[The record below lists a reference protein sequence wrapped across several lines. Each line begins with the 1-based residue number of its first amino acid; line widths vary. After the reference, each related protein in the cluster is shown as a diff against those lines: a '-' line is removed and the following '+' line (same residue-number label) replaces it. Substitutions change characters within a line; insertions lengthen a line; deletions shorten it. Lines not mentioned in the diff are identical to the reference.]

1 MTIFRIFRW
10 AALVLIFFTGAIP
23 VAIAQV
29 AHQED
34 DTLHERRLAQAEDA
48 SLAVRLSPEEQ
59 TWLAAH
65 PTIRLGVD
73 PTWPPFEQTDAQG
86 NYAGIS
92 SDYVDLLNERLGT
105 AMEPVA
111 GLTWEEVLQ
120 GVKQGDIDVIPC
132 IARSPEREKYLL
144 FTKPYLRFQSVI
156 VTRKG
161 APFLS
166 GLADLSGQAVGVV
179 KGYVTHEM
187 IGRDY
192 PDIVLKPFPNV
203 GEGLN
208 ALAKGDVD
216 AFVDNL
222 ASITFAIK
230 RMGMD
235 AVRVASTTEY
245 MFDLAFGVRKD
256 WAAFVPILERGLDAI
271 STEERAQIHDRW
283 INLVIDRTVDWGYI
297 WRAVLIVVLVAGAL
311 VTVIILWNRRLAH
324 EIVERKRAEEAIK
337 NSQRRQIQIINF
349 LPDPTFVVDCDGRVI
364 AWNRAMAEL
373 TGIAAADII
382 GRGDFEYALPFY
394 GERRPVLIDLVR
406 EWDASIEDRY
416 IQISKAGEGM
426 LTSLSFHPH
435 LKGGIYL
442 SAAARMLLDGENRP
456 DGAIETI
463 RDVTALKQMEM
474 ALREREASFRAVFAT
489 AGVGIISTDRQG
501 RFTRVNETFV
511 GYIGY
516 TRNELLELNL
526 IDVIHPDYTAE
537 VRETIDRVTAGQQS
551 EIRLES
557 RLVRKDKEWRWADI
571 CLAPI
576 HNDDGEFLAAVTTVT
591 DITDRKRA
599 EVEQARRLRSEKALA
614 SISQALLSSGTDTE
628 TLEKALQQLV
638 TAVQVDR
645 VYVYEN
651 FEDPEKGLCARMRFE
666 VCAPG
671 ISSCCGDAALKV
683 WSYRQDLQRWQATLG
698 AGQPIMGPVDRF
710 PEEEQT
716 LLASQKVLS
725 VLILP
730 LQVHGV
736 WFGFVGLDDTYLRR
750 DWTISDVA
758 LLGTT
763 ADIIGAFLTRQIAED
778 ELRQAK
784 EKAEDATRAK
794 SAFLANMS
802 HEIRTPMNAVIG
814 LSHLALKTDLTPK
827 QNDYLQKIAH
837 SAQSLLGII
846 NDILD
851 FSKIEAGKL
860 DIEAVA
866 FDLME
871 TLESVAGMISVK
883 AHERER
889 LEVLFRVD
897 PRVPKNLVG
906 DPLRLGQVLI
916 NLGNNAV
923 KFTEAGEIVLNVDL
937 ETRME
942 NEVMLKFSLRDT
954 GIGMTEEQQANLF
967 QAFSQADASTTRKF
981 GGTGLGLTISQRLV
995 ALMGGSIWVTSAPGQ
1010 GSEFVFTARFG
1021 AGPETGAAAPV
1032 LRNDLRDLKVLV
1044 VDDNPTARQI
1054 FEEMLHAF
1062 GYDVDQAA
1070 SGEEGLQMAARATGP
1085 TPYDLILMDW
1095 KMPRMD
1101 GIETSLRLRADMDGH
1116 HWPKIIL
1123 VTAYDQDAAA
1133 REMQRAQLDGLLI
1146 KPVSPSSLFN
1156 AICEAYEVA
1165 NRDERLKPARSR
1177 QAANLIRDIQGAR
1190 LLVVEDN
1197 AINQQVAQEILESAG
1212 FHVDLAANG
1221 QAAVQAVQAGHYDA
1235 VLMDVQMPVMD
1246 GYAATREI
1254 RRDERFKDLPIIA
1267 MTAHAM
1273 AGDAQKSLDAGMQD
1287 HITKPIDP
1295 QRLFTALHRWVRP
1308 DAITPER
1315 ADADGGSAA
1324 GPEPEV
1330 DRAASLPDDLPG
1342 FDIPLGLK
1350 RLQGNRKLYRNLL
1363 MDFARRYA
1371 DAGQRIQTAIGVG
1384 RYAQAHERVH
1394 SLKGV
1399 AGNLEA
1405 RSLLVATQP
1414 VEKMVRGAAAGD
1426 PPDPQALDAA
1436 LTILVQ
1442 TLDHA
1447 VRVVQDRWPETPSAI
1462 HAPDSGT
1469 APVTTMPPELARE
1482 TATRLQEAAE
1492 IGDIAALRAI
1502 AEGLASR
1509 STEWLPVSRELI
1521 AMVENFDMEGIL
1533 KLAGALWKASLD
1545 DKHSS

>member
-1 MTIFRIFRW
+1 MTLSRIFRW
-10 AALVLIFFTGAIP
+10 AALVLIIFAVATP
-23 VAIAQV
+23 TAIAQV
-29 AHQED
+29 ARQDD
-34 DTLHERRLAQAEDA
+34 DTLHERRSAQPEGGPH
-48 SLAVRLSPEEQ
+48 AVRLSPEEQ
-59 TWLAAH
+59 AWLAAH

-86 NYAGIS
+86 DYAGIA

-192 PDIVLKPFPNV
+192 PAIVLKPFPSV
-203 GEGLN
+203 EEGLN
-208 ALAKGDVD
+208 ALAKGDID

-256 WAAFVPILERGLDAI
+256 WAALVPILEKGLAAI
-271 STEERAQIHDRW
+271 GKEERARIHDRW
-283 INLVIDRTVDWGYI
+283 INLVIERTVDWGYV
-297 WRAVLIVVLVAGAL
+297 WRAVLIVVLVAGVL
-311 VTVIILWNRRLAH
+311 VTVIIFWNRRLAH

-373 TGIAAADII
+373 TGIDAADIV
-382 GRGDFEYALPFY
+382 GKGDFEYALPFY

-426 LTSLSFHPH
+426 LTSLSFHPN

-516 TRNELLELNL
+516 TRNELLALNL
-526 IDVIHPDYTAE
+526 IDIIHPDYTTE
-537 VRETIDRVTAGQQS
+537 VRETMDRVAAGG
-551 EIRLES
+551 EGEVRLES
-557 RLVRKDKEWRWADI
+557 RLVRKDREWRWADI

-576 HNDDGEFLAAVTTVT
+576 RNEDGEFLAAVTTVT
-591 DITDRKRA
+591 DITERKRA

-638 TAVQVDR
+638 AAVQVDR

-651 FEDPEKGLCARMRFE
+651 FDDPEKGLCARMRFE

-671 ISSCCGDAALKV
+671 ISSCCGDAALKA
-683 WSYRQDLQRWQATLG
+683 WSYNQDLPRWQAALG

-710 PEEEQT
+710 PEEEQA
-716 LLASQKVLS
+716 LLAPQKVLS

-730 LQVHGV
+730 LQVHGA

-871 TLESVAGMISVK
+871 TLDSVAGMISVK

-897 PRVPKNLVG
+897 PRVPRNLVG

-937 ETRME
+937 ETRTE
-942 NEVMLKFSLRDT
+942 NEATLRFSLRDT
-954 GIGMTEEQQANLF
+954 GIGMTEEQQASLF
-967 QAFSQADASTTRKF
+967 QAFNQADASTTRKF
-981 GGTGLGLTISQRLV
+981 GGTGLGLTISRRLV
-995 ALMGGSIWVTSAPGQ
+995 DLMGGTIWVASAPGK
-1010 GSEFVFTARFG
+1010 GSEFFFTARFG
-1021 AGPETGAAAPV
+1021 VESETGAAAPV
-1032 LRNDLRDLKVLV
+1032 FRNDLQQLKVLV

-1062 GYDVDQAA
+1062 GYDVDQAS
-1070 SGEEGLQMAARATGP
+1070 SGEEGLQMAGRSRGAA
-1085 TPYDLILMDW
+1085 PYDLILMDW
-1095 KMPRMD
+1095 KMPHMD
-1101 GIETSLRLRADMDGH
+1101 GIETSLRLRADTDVH
-1116 HWPKIIL
+1116 QWPRIIL

-1156 AICEAYEVA
+1156 AICEAYETES
-1165 NRDERLKPARSR
+1165 RDERLKPARSR
-1177 QAANLIRDIQGAR
+1177 QAVNLIRDIRGAR

-1212 FHVDLAANG
+1212 LHVDLAANG
-1221 QAAVQAVQAGHYDA
+1221 QTAVAAVQAGHYDA
-1235 VLMDVQMPVMD
+1235 VLMDVQMPLMD
-1246 GYAATREI
+1246 GYTATREI
-1254 RRDERFKDLPIIA
+1254 RSDERFKDLPIIA

-1308 DAITPER
+1308 EEAIAPAG
-1315 ADADGGSAA
+1315 ADVDGVSVP

-1330 DRAASLPDDLPG
+1330 DRAASLPEALPG
-1342 FDIPLGLK
+1342 FEIPLGLK

-1371 DAGQRIQTAIGVG
+1371 NAGPLIQASVGAGQF
-1384 RYAQAHERVH
+1384 AQAHERAH

-1405 RSLLVATQP
+1405 RSLLAATQP
-1414 VEKMVRGAAAGD
+1414 VEKMVRAAAAGD
-1426 PPDPQALDAA
+1426 LPDPQALDAA

-1447 VRVVQDRWPETPSAI
+1447 VRVVQNRWPETLSGI
-1462 HAPDSGT
+1462 LETDSGA
-1469 APVTTMPPELARE
+1469 APAATMPPDLARE
-1482 TATRLQEAAE
+1482 TATRLQNAAE
-1492 IGDIAALRAI
+1492 VGDIAALRAI
-1502 AEGLASR
+1502 AEGLASPAA
-1509 STEWLPVSRELI
+1509 EGLPISREII
-1521 AMVENFDMEGIL
+1521 AMVDNFDMEGIL
-1533 KLAGALWKASLD
+1533 KLAGTLWKDSLD
-1545 DKHSS
+1545 TK